1 MRILNSTR
9 WALAVAA
16 LLGAGTASA
25 QPKEADWPC
34 VQRLVPRLEAAQ
46 MWAGPPLEEV
56 QSPSPELQEA
66 ARRLIELKAPPETL
80 AEQVRA
86 FAERQ
91 PEAERAQALGRLF
104 RLSLDWLNG
113 ERDTVIRGIRRF
125 SVSQQN
131 LAERIVTETRELE
144 RLQQAADAEAATV
157 TQLETAR
164 LWDTR
169 IYTDRQRS
177 LALVCDQPVL
187 LEQRAFALAR
197 IIQDQLP

>member
-1 MRILNSTR
+1 MGVVVCSL
-9 WALAVAA
+9 WLPGKMLA
-16 LLGAGTASA
+16 
-25 QPKEADWPC
+25 QEADWPC
-34 VQRLVPRLEAAQ
+34 VQRLVPRLEAGQ

-56 QSPSPELQEA
+56 RSPSPELQEA
-66 ARRLIELKAPPETL
+66 ARRLIELRTPPEAL
-80 AEQVRA
+80 AIEVRA

-91 PEAERAQALGRLF
+91 PEPERAQALGNLF
-104 RLSLDWLNG
+104 KLSLDWLND

-131 LAERIVTETRELE
+131 LADRIVDETRELE
-144 RLQQAADAEAATV
+144 RLQQAADSDGAAV
-157 TQLETAR
+157 AQLETAR

-177 LALVCDQPVL
+177 LALVCDQPVQ

-197 IIQDQLP
+197 IIQDHLP